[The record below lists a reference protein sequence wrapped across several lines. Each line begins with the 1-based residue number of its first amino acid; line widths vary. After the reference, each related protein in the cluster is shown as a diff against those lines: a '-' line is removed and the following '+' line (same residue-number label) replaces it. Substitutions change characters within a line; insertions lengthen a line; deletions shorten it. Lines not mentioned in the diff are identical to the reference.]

1 MVPVSFKQIQTIF
14 QNIAKYQKYKFYGK
28 KISSE
33 EDHANH
39 NFFVY
44 NRIAL
49 FIFIISRLEES
60 IEQDALDYRFQVAN
74 QTEVRRPKSKPKRLD
89 LKFGV

>member
-1 MVPVSFKQIQTIF
+1 MSFKQIQTIF

-49 FIFIISRLEES
+49 LYSLIISRLEES